1 MGVNATLFGQMIT
14 FALLVIFTTKYVWP
28 PIIQALTDRQQKIAD
43 GLAAAER
50 GARELELAQHK
61 ATDAM
66 REAKVE
72 ATKII
77 ERADRRSVQLIEEAK
92 GQARNEAEKILE
104 MAKADI
110 EKERQHARDT
120 LSSEIASIAL
130 ASAEKLL
137 GKQMD
142 TAANNAMLDD
152 LIAEV
157 SNDR

>member
-1 MGVNATLFGQMIT
+1 MGVNATLLGQMIT
-14 FALLVIFTTKYVWP
+14 FALLVIFTMKYVWP
-28 PIIQALTDRQQKIAD
+28 PVMQALTDRQQKIAD

-61 ATDAM
+61 STDIL
-66 REAKVE
+66 RDAKLE

-77 ERADRRSVQLIEEAK
+77 EQADRRSVQLIEEAK
-92 GQARNEAEKILE
+92 TQARTEASKILE
-104 MAKADI
+104 MARSDI
-110 EKERQHARDT
+110 DKERQSARDA

-137 GKQMD
+137 GRQMD
-142 TAANNAMLDD
+142 AAANNAMLNE

-157 SNDR
+157 SND